1 MMEETKTKDMLLG
14 SGDLYIVEYSG
25 TIPTNTVLEVEGN
38 RIGGIKGGA
47 TLTYKPTIYSAT
59 DDMRR
64 MKKSTITAEEVTFK
78 SGFLSFDLGELA
90 KLCLGAVYNST
101 STEETLEIG
110 GGTTIQQYV
119 LRFVHTMDT
128 GLKVRTTL
136 VGIPSN
142 GFELAFSPEKE
153 STTNAEFIASP
164 MDSKGRLFKLS
175 KEKTVGSELKLAK

>member
-1 MMEETKTKDMLLG
+1 MPDMLLG
-14 SGDLYIVEYSG
+14 SGDLYIASFDGE
-25 TIPTNTVLEVEGN
+25 TIPENSVLETDDN

-90 KLCLGAVYNST
+90 TLCLGAVYT
-101 STEETLEIG
+101 KGATEDVLEGG
-110 GGTTIQQYV
+110 GGTTIQQYI

-128 GLKVRTTL
+128 GAKVRTTM

-142 GFELAFSPEKE
+142 GFELAFSPESE
-153 STTNAEFIASP
+153 STINAEFIAAP
-164 MDSKGRLFKLS
+164 MNSKGRLFRIT
-175 KEKTVGSELKLAK
+175 KEKNGAVVVNESKGAK